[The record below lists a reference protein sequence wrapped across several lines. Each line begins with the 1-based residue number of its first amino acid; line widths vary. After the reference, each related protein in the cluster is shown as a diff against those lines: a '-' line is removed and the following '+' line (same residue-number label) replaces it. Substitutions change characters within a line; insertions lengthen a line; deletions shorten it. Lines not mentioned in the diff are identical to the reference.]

1 MCNLL
6 CLEVKRSVREFEETY
21 KGQHGVKPTG
31 KEKDPIR
38 PLLREYFDIK
48 KQLQQQEQMSL
59 PADSSDE
66 MLSKT
71 APAKLSG

>member
-1 MCNLL
+1 M
-6 CLEVKRSVREFEETY
+6 Y

-38 PLLREYFDIK
+38 PLLREYINIK
-48 KQLQQQEQMSL
+48 KHLQQEEMSL